1 MLTTH
6 VSESSGLPRARDVG
20 TTPAQA
26 LMLEALSQ
34 RVLRH
39 CDVEVW
45 RELFLGA
52 AYATI
57 RFEVAQRTVVA
68 TDAPLDSF
76 SREEAALL
84 ATHLGGDVEPSAAVD
99 LVLSFPQP
107 VAALRAAMVLQRLSA
122 GRRVRTSLSTAL
134 CTIACYETESGSR
147 RLMVGP
153 ELARA
158 EKAVAQAVPGTI
170 VLTAETYALLG
181 DRINEHV
188 PDGLLATE
196 LEDETVQQAS
206 ITLAPHASAPMSTFA
221 GLGWN

>member
-1 MLTTH
+1 LLTTH
-6 VSESSGLPRARDVG
+6 VSESSSLTRARDVG
-20 TTPAQA
+20 TSPAQA

-45 RELFLGA
+45 RELFLGP

-76 SREEAALL
+76 SGEEAALL

-134 CTIACYETESGSR
+134 CTVACYETESGPR

-158 EKAVAQAVPGTI
+158 EKAVTQAVPGTI

-196 LEDETVQQAS
+196 MEDETVQQAS